1 MPPGRPGLEKVI
13 VNCGRSSGK
22 KEESKWS
29 ANFVHRD
36 VVGWLAGWLAPVFSD
51 DLFSHSPLEPGVL
64 EPGSGLVLVGG
75 RAADAVGAF
84 GAGGLVVLVVRQCA
98 HVLRR

>member
-1 MPPGRPGLEKVI
+1 MLI
-13 VNCGRSSGK
+13 VVVVVGKRRSQSGQQISYT
-22 KEESKWS
+22 ETSL
-29 ANFVHRD
+29 A
-36 VVGWLAGWLAPVFSD
+36 GWLAGWLAPVFSD